1 MIASTEEAILI
12 KKKRGIRL
20 AAGLF
25 IGSLLVLTFFSNTYR
40 QLTLPKVSVAKAE
53 FGQLAHNIEGSGALE
68 PERTASLY
76 DRSGWKVLEVLVKEG
91 DTVTEGQK
99 LITFDSSQAERTI
112 ADEQDRYKQQQLRM
126 EKLQNDLKATGI
138 GGDEDKVESIKRDI
152 ASLRLDMDIQS
163 RKLANLREELRE
175 KSALVAPFSGIVT
188 ELRAEEGL
196 TVSQGQAAAEIA
208 DPSQG
213 LNLTVNVKT
222 ELADR
227 LVPGES
233 VQVRIKG
240 TTPRLIT
247 GKVHS
252 VEKTAAANQQ
262 GGSGSSGGSGKEVT
276 VRVNDKAL
284 TGGELAEFELTKRT
298 GSPRPLIPNEAI
310 HQDGGGEYVFVVEE
324 KKRPLGNEF
333 RVGKKYINT
342 DDSDETSTALMGGM
356 DPQAKIVTESAEP
369 LSDGDRVR
377 LE

>member
-1 MIASTEEAILI
+1 MIASTEEATQTRR
-12 KKKRGIRL
+12 KRAIRL

-25 IGSLLVLTFFSNTYR
+25 AGVMLVLTFFSNTYS
-40 QLTLPKVSVAKAE
+40 QLTLPKVAVVQAE
-53 FGQLAHNIEGSGALE
+53 PGQLAHTIEGSGTLE

-76 DRSGWKVLEVLVKEG
+76 DRSGWKVAEVLVKEG
-91 DTVTEGQK
+91 DAVTEGQK
-99 LITFDSSQAERTI
+99 LLTFDSTQAERTI
-112 ADEQDRYKQQQLRM
+112 ADEEDRYKQQQLRM
-126 EKLQNDLKATGI
+126 EKLQSDLKGTGI
-138 GGDEDKVESIKRDI
+138 GGDEDKAESIKRDM
-152 ASLRLDMDIQS
+152 ASLRLDMDIQG
-163 RKLANLREELRE
+163 RKLAYLREELQE
-175 KSALVAPFSGIVT
+175 KSSLVAPFGGMVT

-196 TVSQGQAAAEIA
+196 TVSQGQAAVELA

-233 VQVRIKG
+233 VQVRIIG
-240 TTPRLIT
+240 TAPRLVT
-247 GKVHS
+247 GKIHS
-252 VEKTAAANQQ
+252 VEKTAAANPQ
-262 GGSGSSGGSGKEVT
+262 GSTGGSGGSGKEVT
-276 VRVNDKAL
+276 VRLNDKTL

-298 GSPRPLIPNEAI
+298 GLPRPLVPNGAI
-310 HQDGGGEYVFVVEE
+310 HRDGTGEYVFVIEE

-333 RVGKKYINT
+333 RVSKKYIHT
-342 DDSDETSTALMGGM
+342 DDSDETSTALLGGM